1 MLIML
6 MLLSNLIGYTGLGA
20 TCRWG
25 GVVGWS
31 DIGFRLIL
39 CLGSGPGASCLV
51 KCYCVV
57 GHG

>member
-6 MLLSNLIGYTGLGA
+6 MLLSNLIGFTGLGV

-25 GVVGWS
+25 GGGWS

-39 CLGSGPGASCLV
+39 CLAPGPDASCLI
-51 KCYCVV
+51 KFYCVV